1 MNFSERKYTSGRC
14 WFDLEKWPLFSR
26 MKPCGFMMSAKKL
39 KHLFSLE
46 QQALMNRSLR
56 QGTFVNVNEVNVLIL
71 NDLWLQSSFGLISE
85 RARVNV

>member
-1 MNFSERKYTSGRC
+1 MNANIHQDVIGLIWK
-14 WFDLEKWPLFSR
+14 KWPLFSS
-26 MKPCGFMMSAKKL
+26 MKPEFVDLWNCGFMMSAKKL

-71 NDLWLQSSFGLISE
+71 NDLWLQASFG
-85 RARVNV
+85 